1 MTTIPSWAV
10 RGAKVVCI
18 NATSGQGA
26 WINDAPTVG
35 AIYTVKRA
43 FINHVGRAALHLEE
57 LARSPSACKRFGTE
71 VGYRADRFR
80 PLVTLSSDIAE
91 HFEHLL
97 DVPASHER
105 EAEAA

>member
-1 MTTIPSWAV
+1 MSAIPSWARV
-10 RGAKVVCI
+10 GAKVVCI
-18 NATSGQGA
+18 KGATRNKVGG
-26 WINDAPTVG
+26 WAPQTNG
-35 AIYTVKRA
+35 IYTIRSTFFA
-43 FINHVGRAALHLEE
+43 EGWGWFIRVEE
-57 LARSPSACKRFGTE
+57 FVACDVLWNGIE
-71 VGYRADRFR
+71 PGWDLPRFR

>member
-1 MTTIPSWAV
+1 MSAIPSWARV
-10 RGAKVVCI
+10 GAKVVCVR
-18 NATSGQGA
+18 APWSTTPEPGFAHPMVGDVLTVSGTDIRWRVGLTFA
-26 WINDAPTVG
+26 EKHPNDV
-35 AIYTVKRA
+35 YNVD
-43 FINHVGRAALHLEE
+43 N
-57 LARSPSACKRFGTE
+57 
-71 VGYRADRFR
+71 FR